1 MLNHINKILLI
12 LSLFTPIMILKS
24 ILTYDKDTDKTKK
37 ISFFTV
43 LLAYLITKI
52 IILFNVDKTHNYN
65 MKKNLYDIIYYLR
78 TYYNYFYKI
87 GIVKYIVSFFLFD
100 VYHPLIKDVISINLF
115 FVVTSNVISSEEAL
129 LVFSY
134 DNAKVDIYYYLIII
148 III

>member
-52 IILFNVDKTHNYN
+52 IILFNVDKTHDY
-65 MKKNLYDIIYYLR
+65 
-78 TYYNYFYKI
+78 
-87 GIVKYIVSFFLFD
+87 
-100 VYHPLIKDVISINLF
+100 
-115 FVVTSNVISSEEAL
+115 
-129 LVFSY
+129 
-134 DNAKVDIYYYLIII
+134 
-148 III
+148 

>member
-52 IILFNVDKTHNYN
+52 IILFNVDKTHDYN
-65 MKKNLYDIIYYLR
+65 MKKNLYDRIYYLIFI
-78 TYYNYFYKI
+78 TWE
-87 GIVKYIVSFFLFD
+87 L
-100 VYHPLIKDVISINLF
+100 
-115 FVVTSNVISSEEAL
+115 T
-129 LVFSY
+129 
-134 DNAKVDIYYYLIII
+134 III
-148 III
+148 FIR

>member
-12 LSLFTPIMILKS
+12 LSLFTPIMTLKS

-65 MKKNLYDIIYYLR
+65 MKKNLYDIIYYLIFIIWEL
-78 TYYNYFYKI
+78 T
-87 GIVKYIVSFFLFD
+87 
-100 VYHPLIKDVISINLF
+100 
-115 FVVTSNVISSEEAL
+115 
-129 LVFSY
+129 
-134 DNAKVDIYYYLIII
+134 III
-148 III
+148 FIR

>member
-65 MKKNLYDIIYYLR
+65 MKKNLYD
-78 TYYNYFYKI
+78 
-87 GIVKYIVSFFLFD
+87 
-100 VYHPLIKDVISINLF
+100 
-115 FVVTSNVISSEEAL
+115 
-129 LVFSY
+129 
-134 DNAKVDIYYYLIII
+134 
-148 III
+148 

>member
-1 MLNHINKILLI
+1 MLNHINKISLI

-65 MKKNLYDIIYYLR
+65 MKKNLYDIIYYLIFIIWEL
-78 TYYNYFYKI
+78 T
-87 GIVKYIVSFFLFD
+87 
-100 VYHPLIKDVISINLF
+100 
-115 FVVTSNVISSEEAL
+115 
-129 LVFSY
+129 
-134 DNAKVDIYYYLIII
+134 III
-148 III
+148 FIR

>member
-52 IILFNVDKTHNYN
+52 IILFNVDKTHDYN
-65 MKKNLYDIIYYLR
+65 MKKNLYDIIYYLIFI
-78 TYYNYFYKI
+78 TWE
-87 GIVKYIVSFFLFD
+87 L
-100 VYHPLIKDVISINLF
+100 
-115 FVVTSNVISSEEAL
+115 T
-129 LVFSY
+129 
-134 DNAKVDIYYYLIII
+134 II
-148 III
+148 

>member
-65 MKKNLYDIIYYLR
+65 MKKNLYDIIYY
-78 TYYNYFYKI
+78 
-87 GIVKYIVSFFLFD
+87 
-100 VYHPLIKDVISINLF
+100 
-115 FVVTSNVISSEEAL
+115 
-129 LVFSY
+129 
-134 DNAKVDIYYYLIII
+134 
-148 III
+148 

>member
-65 MKKNLYDIIYYLR
+65 MKKNLYDII
-78 TYYNYFYKI
+78 
-87 GIVKYIVSFFLFD
+87 
-100 VYHPLIKDVISINLF
+100 
-115 FVVTSNVISSEEAL
+115 
-129 LVFSY
+129 
-134 DNAKVDIYYYLIII
+134 
-148 III
+148 

>member
-52 IILFNVDKTHNYN
+52 IILFNVDKTHDYN
-65 MKKNLYDIIYYLR
+65 MKKNLYDIIYYLIFI
-78 TYYNYFYKI
+78 TWE
-87 GIVKYIVSFFLFD
+87 L
-100 VYHPLIKDVISINLF
+100 
-115 FVVTSNVISSEEAL
+115 T
-129 LVFSY
+129 
-134 DNAKVDIYYYLIII
+134 III
-148 III
+148 FIRWVI

>member
-1 MLNHINKILLI
+1 
-12 LSLFTPIMILKS
+12 MILKS

-65 MKKNLYDIIYYLR
+65 MKKNLYDIIYYLIFIIWELTIIIFIR
-78 TYYNYFYKI
+78 WVI
-87 GIVKYIVSFFLFD
+87 LSD

>member
-52 IILFNVDKTHNYN
+52 IILFNVDKNNDYN
-65 MKKNLYDIIYYLR
+65 MKK
-78 TYYNYFYKI
+78 
-87 GIVKYIVSFFLFD
+87 
-100 VYHPLIKDVISINLF
+100 
-115 FVVTSNVISSEEAL
+115 
-129 LVFSY
+129 
-134 DNAKVDIYYYLIII
+134 
-148 III
+148 

>member
-65 MKKNLYDIIYYLR
+65 MKKNLYDIIYYLI
-78 TYYNYFYKI
+78 FI
-87 GIVKYIVSFFLFD
+87 
-100 VYHPLIKDVISINLF
+100 
-115 FVVTSNVISSEEAL
+115 
-129 LVFSY
+129 
-134 DNAKVDIYYYLIII
+134 
-148 III
+148 

>member
-65 MKKNLYDIIYYLR
+65 MKKNIYDIIYYLIFIIWEL
-78 TYYNYFYKI
+78 T
-87 GIVKYIVSFFLFD
+87 
-100 VYHPLIKDVISINLF
+100 
-115 FVVTSNVISSEEAL
+115 
-129 LVFSY
+129 
-134 DNAKVDIYYYLIII
+134 III
-148 III
+148 FIR

>member
-52 IILFNVDKTHNYN
+52 IILFNVDKTHDYN
-65 MKKNLYDIIYYLR
+65 MKKNL
-78 TYYNYFYKI
+78 
-87 GIVKYIVSFFLFD
+87 
-100 VYHPLIKDVISINLF
+100 
-115 FVVTSNVISSEEAL
+115 
-129 LVFSY
+129 
-134 DNAKVDIYYYLIII
+134 
-148 III
+148 

>member
-12 LSLFTPIMILKS
+12 LSLFTPIMIIKS

-65 MKKNLYDIIYYLR
+65 MKKNLYDIIYYLIFI
-78 TYYNYFYKI
+78 TWE
-87 GIVKYIVSFFLFD
+87 L
-100 VYHPLIKDVISINLF
+100 
-115 FVVTSNVISSEEAL
+115 T
-129 LVFSY
+129 
-134 DNAKVDIYYYLIII
+134 III
-148 III
+148 FIR

>member
-52 IILFNVDKTHNYN
+52 IILFNVDKTHDYN
-65 MKKNLYDIIYYLR
+65 MKKNLYDIIYY
-78 TYYNYFYKI
+78 
-87 GIVKYIVSFFLFD
+87 
-100 VYHPLIKDVISINLF
+100 
-115 FVVTSNVISSEEAL
+115 
-129 LVFSY
+129 
-134 DNAKVDIYYYLIII
+134 
-148 III
+148 

>member
-65 MKKNLYDIIYYLR
+65 MKKNLYDIIYYLI
-78 TYYNYFYKI
+78 F
-87 GIVKYIVSFFLFD
+87 
-100 VYHPLIKDVISINLF
+100 
-115 FVVTSNVISSEEAL
+115 
-129 LVFSY
+129 
-134 DNAKVDIYYYLIII
+134 IIWELT
-148 III
+148 

>member
-65 MKKNLYDIIYYLR
+65 MKKNLYDIIYYLIFIIWEL
-78 TYYNYFYKI
+78 T
-87 GIVKYIVSFFLFD
+87 
-100 VYHPLIKDVISINLF
+100 
-115 FVVTSNVISSEEAL
+115 
-129 LVFSY
+129 
-134 DNAKVDIYYYLIII
+134 III
-148 III
+148 FIR

>member
-52 IILFNVDKTHNYN
+52 IILFNVDKTHDYN
-65 MKKNLYDIIYYLR
+65 MKKNLYDIIYYLIFI
-78 TYYNYFYKI
+78 TWE
-87 GIVKYIVSFFLFD
+87 L
-100 VYHPLIKDVISINLF
+100 
-115 FVVTSNVISSEEAL
+115 T
-129 LVFSY
+129 
-134 DNAKVDIYYYLIII
+134 III
-148 III
+148 FIR

>member
-52 IILFNVDKTHNYN
+52 IILFNVDKTHDYN
-65 MKKNLYDIIYYLR
+65 MKKNLYDI
-78 TYYNYFYKI
+78 
-87 GIVKYIVSFFLFD
+87 
-100 VYHPLIKDVISINLF
+100 
-115 FVVTSNVISSEEAL
+115 
-129 LVFSY
+129 
-134 DNAKVDIYYYLIII
+134 
-148 III
+148 

>member
-52 IILFNVDKTHNYN
+52 IILFNVDKTHDYN
-65 MKKNLYDIIYYLR
+65 MKKNLYDIIYYLIFITWELTIMIFIR
-78 TYYNYFYKI
+78 
-87 GIVKYIVSFFLFD
+87 
-100 VYHPLIKDVISINLF
+100 
-115 FVVTSNVISSEEAL
+115 
-129 LVFSY
+129 
-134 DNAKVDIYYYLIII
+134 
-148 III
+148 

>member
-24 ILTYDKDTDKTKK
+24 IITYDKDTDKTKK

-65 MKKNLYDIIYYLR
+65 MKKNLYDIIYYLIFIIWEL
-78 TYYNYFYKI
+78 T
-87 GIVKYIVSFFLFD
+87 
-100 VYHPLIKDVISINLF
+100 
-115 FVVTSNVISSEEAL
+115 
-129 LVFSY
+129 
-134 DNAKVDIYYYLIII
+134 III
-148 III
+148 FIR

>member
-52 IILFNVDKTHNYN
+52 IILFNVDKTHDYN
-65 MKKNLYDIIYYLR
+65 MKKNLY
-78 TYYNYFYKI
+78 
-87 GIVKYIVSFFLFD
+87 
-100 VYHPLIKDVISINLF
+100 
-115 FVVTSNVISSEEAL
+115 
-129 LVFSY
+129 
-134 DNAKVDIYYYLIII
+134 
-148 III
+148 

>member
-65 MKKNLYDIIYYLR
+65 MKKNLYDIIY
-78 TYYNYFYKI
+78 
-87 GIVKYIVSFFLFD
+87 
-100 VYHPLIKDVISINLF
+100 HLIFIIWEL
-115 FVVTSNVISSEEAL
+115 T
-129 LVFSY
+129 
-134 DNAKVDIYYYLIII
+134 III
-148 III
+148 FIR

>member
-65 MKKNLYDIIYYLR
+65 MKK
-78 TYYNYFYKI
+78 
-87 GIVKYIVSFFLFD
+87 
-100 VYHPLIKDVISINLF
+100 
-115 FVVTSNVISSEEAL
+115 
-129 LVFSY
+129 
-134 DNAKVDIYYYLIII
+134 
-148 III
+148 

>member
-52 IILFNVDKTHNYN
+52 IILFNVDKTHDYN
-65 MKKNLYDIIYYLR
+65 MKKNLYDIIYYLIFI
-78 TYYNYFYKI
+78 TWE
-87 GIVKYIVSFFLFD
+87 L
-100 VYHPLIKDVISINLF
+100 
-115 FVVTSNVISSEEAL
+115 T
-129 LVFSY
+129 
-134 DNAKVDIYYYLIII
+134 III
-148 III
+148 FIRWVIL

>member
-65 MKKNLYDIIYYLR
+65 MKKNLYDIIYYLIFI
-78 TYYNYFYKI
+78 TWE
-87 GIVKYIVSFFLFD
+87 L
-100 VYHPLIKDVISINLF
+100 
-115 FVVTSNVISSEEAL
+115 T
-129 LVFSY
+129 
-134 DNAKVDIYYYLIII
+134 III
-148 III
+148 FIR

>member
-65 MKKNLYDIIYYLR
+65 MKKNLYDIIYYLIFI
-78 TYYNYFYKI
+78 TWE
-87 GIVKYIVSFFLFD
+87 L
-100 VYHPLIKDVISINLF
+100 
-115 FVVTSNVISSEEAL
+115 T
-129 LVFSY
+129 
-134 DNAKVDIYYYLIII
+134 III
-148 III
+148 FI

>member
-52 IILFNVDKTHNYN
+52 IRVFNVDKTHNYN
-65 MKKNLYDIIYYLR
+65 MKKNLYDIIYYLIFIIWEL
-78 TYYNYFYKI
+78 T
-87 GIVKYIVSFFLFD
+87 
-100 VYHPLIKDVISINLF
+100 
-115 FVVTSNVISSEEAL
+115 
-129 LVFSY
+129 
-134 DNAKVDIYYYLIII
+134 III
-148 III
+148 FIR

>member
-65 MKKNLYDIIYYLR
+65 MKKNLYDIIYYMIFIIWEL
-78 TYYNYFYKI
+78 T
-87 GIVKYIVSFFLFD
+87 
-100 VYHPLIKDVISINLF
+100 
-115 FVVTSNVISSEEAL
+115 
-129 LVFSY
+129 
-134 DNAKVDIYYYLIII
+134 III
-148 III
+148 FIR